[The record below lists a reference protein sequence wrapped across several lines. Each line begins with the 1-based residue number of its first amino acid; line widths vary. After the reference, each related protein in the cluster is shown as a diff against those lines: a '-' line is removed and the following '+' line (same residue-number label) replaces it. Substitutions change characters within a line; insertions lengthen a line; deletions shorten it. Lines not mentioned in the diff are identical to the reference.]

1 MGLCRDEKDSEPLSV
16 SAREVGTR
24 GENTS
29 VSTSSWGA
37 SCLPTGCPEKLSNR
51 PTDSRLVKGESG
63 IKSQSYLTPKPPQS
77 NKGCGFIFFHSQT
90 GPTHEPAAEAVTKF
104 SACGGQLGLPRH
116 LEHPA
121 FLLLPDVL
129 RTGPGQEQ

>member
-121 FLLLPDVL
+121 FLLLPDIL